1 MKEYTL
7 REYTKEEREADMRK
21 ELAETSLYNCVK
33 LRCDLIDDE
42 CRNQQMKYI
51 PHRTIQEFMCE
62 ILELIEMCKY

>member
-1 MKEYTL
+1 MEYIL

-42 CRNQQMKYI
+42 CKNQQMKYI